1 MEEIRFDDIDAL
13 SAKISDEFGPWSE
26 PFEVSQEMIQQ
37 FADLTGDHQWI
48 HVDVARCKRESPFGG
63 PIAHGFLTLSLLPRL
78 TAKTQDAV
86 PYRIVGMGNAVNYG
100 SESLRFIAP
109 VPAGAKIR
117 SRARLAAVEAG
128 KKGTRVVREI
138 EVGVEGSEKPA
149 LLYRMILLYQAPR
162 G

>member
-1 MEEIRFDDIDAL
+1 MEKIRFDDIDAIR
-13 SAKISDEFGPWSE
+13 AKISDEFGPWSE

-63 PIAHGFLTLSLLPRL
+63 PIAHGFLTLSLLPRR

-100 SESLRFIAP
+100 SERLRFIAP

-128 KKGTRVVREI
+128 KK
-138 EVGVEGSEKPA
+138 
-149 LLYRMILLYQAPR
+149 
-162 G
+162 